1 MAGPVSSHR
10 FFDLPGVFGGTY
22 DAYLV
27 PAGYVAVVKNITIV
41 YGDVTASGLDAGV
54 LFPSGAYAVRTVWYA
69 SITSPMPNYGGTAA
83 WWGSWVFNAGEWMRV
98 HVLNTVDFHAS
109 GYLLT
114 LP

>member
-1 MAGPVSSHR
+1 MAGPAYSTR

-27 PAGYVAVVKNITIV
+27 PTDRLAVVKCITIT
-41 YGDVTASGLDAGV
+41 YGDVTLTGLDAGV
-54 LFPSGAYAVRTVWYA
+54 KFPSGAYAVRVVWQNP
-69 SITSPMPNYGGTAA
+69 ILNPTQNFGGTSR
-83 WWGSWVFNAGEWMRV
+83 WWGTWVFNPGEWMRV
-98 HVLNTVDFHAS
+98 AVANTVDFHAS